1 MRRVIAMRGV
11 TGPELQQD
19 LERRRT
25 QISII
30 FKTALVDGKVRIAL
44 LRRGAAHVSFS
55 LSATRNCAKR

>member
-1 MRRVIAMRGV
+1 MRRVIAMPGV

-30 FKTALVDGKVRIAL
+30 FKTALVDGKVLIAL
-44 LRRGAAHVSFS
+44 LRRGAAACLF
-55 LSATRNCAKR
+55 